1 MTEINQIYDIIRYE
15 RKILATKS
23 IKDIY
28 IYDGEATLTIDN
40 KPLSKGCQ
48 ACKSGSWIC
57 IYIGEECNLSC
68 DFCPQEDE
76 RHTKGRHDTWINGG
90 NYTYGMKVELSD
102 IDKVIEKNPQ
112 ISGISF
118 SGGEPFIFIDKIEKW
133 SNYLTKKYPNI
144 YKWIYTNGVYVD
156 NNSLERLTKA
166 GLQEIRFDA
175 AATNY
180 SDTTIKKIKLA
191 KEYFDF
197 VSIEVAALPWL
208 TEDFHIFL
216 NEVENYIDY
225 LNIHTLQVHRGLNWE
240 RLLEN
245 HPELNDKLTYIDKR
259 WNREESLQ
267 SLLEVYKTLRYIAKN
282 NLDINVNDCGAFNM
296 ANQQVG
302 WQYQKNNSEGY
313 PQETWEDF
321 KQRAKDDGFL
331 P

>member
-1 MTEINQIYDIIRYE
+1 MIERTQAYDMIRSE
-15 RKILATKS
+15 RNKIPDLR
-23 IKDIY
+23 
-28 IYDGEATLTIDN
+28 IYDGEASISLDDR
-40 KPLSKGCQ
+40 PLSKGCQ

-57 IYIGEECNLSC
+57 IYVGEECNLSC

-76 RHTKGRHDTWINGG
+76 RQTKGKHDTWINGG
-90 NYTYGMKVELSD
+90 NYSYGIKVELED

-133 SNYLTKKYPNI
+133 SNYLTKKYPHI
-144 YKWIYTNGVYVD
+144 YKWIYTNGVYV
-156 NNSLERLTKA
+156 NNETLDRLSKV

-180 SDTTIKKIKLA
+180 SRTTIERIKLA
-191 KEYFDF
+191 KKYFEV
-197 VSIEVAALPWL
+197 VSIEIAALPWF
-208 TEDFHIFL
+208 TELL
-216 NEVENYIDY
+216 NGCLVELEDYITY

-240 RLLEN
+240 RLIESHL
-245 HPELNDKLTYIDKR
+245 ELNDTLTYIDER
-259 WNREESLQ
+259 HGREESLQ
-267 SLLEVYKTLRYIAKN
+267 SALEVYKTIRFIKDN
-282 NLDINVNDCGAFNM
+282 KLDIIVNDCGSFNM

-313 PQETWEDF
+313 NYESWDNF

>member
-1 MTEINQIYDIIRYE
+1 MIERTQAYDMIRSE
-15 RKILATKS
+15 RNKIPDLR
-23 IKDIY
+23 
-28 IYDGEATLTIDN
+28 IYDGEASISLDDR
-40 KPLSKGCQ
+40 PLSKGCQ

-57 IYIGEECNLSC
+57 IYVGEECNLSC

-76 RHTKGRHDTWINGG
+76 RHTKGKHDTWINGG
-90 NYTYGMKVELSD
+90 NYSYGIKVELED

-133 SNYLTKKYPNI
+133 SNYLTKKYPHI
-144 YKWIYTNGVYVD
+144 YKWIYTNGVYV
-156 NNSLERLTKA
+156 NNETLDRLSKV

-180 SDTTIKKIKLA
+180 SRTTIERIKLA
-191 KEYFDF
+191 KKYFEV
-197 VSIEVAALPWL
+197 VSIEIAALPWF
-208 TEDFHIFL
+208 TELL
-216 NEVENYIDY
+216 NGCLVELEDYITY

-240 RLLEN
+240 RLIESHL
-245 HPELNDKLTYIDKR
+245 ELNNTLTYIDER
-259 WNREESLQ
+259 HGREESLQ
-267 SLLEVYKTLRYIAKN
+267 SALEVYKTIRFIKDN
-282 NLDINVNDCGAFNM
+282 KLDIIVNDCGSFNM

-313 PQETWEDF
+313 NYESWDNF

>member
-1 MTEINQIYDIIRYE
+1 MIERTQAYDMIRSE
-15 RKILATKS
+15 RNKIPDLR
-23 IKDIY
+23 
-28 IYDGEATLTIDN
+28 IYDGEASISLDDR
-40 KPLSKGCQ
+40 PLSKGCQ

-57 IYIGEECNLSC
+57 IYVGEECNLSC

-76 RHTKGRHDTWINGG
+76 RHTKGKHDTWINGG
-90 NYTYGMKVELSD
+90 NYSYGIKVELED

-133 SNYLTKKYPNI
+133 SNYLTKKYPHI
-144 YKWIYTNGVYVD
+144 YKWIYTNGVYV
-156 NNSLERLTKA
+156 NNETLDRLSKV

-180 SDTTIKKIKLA
+180 SRTTIERIKLA
-191 KEYFDF
+191 KKYFEV
-197 VSIEVAALPWL
+197 VSIEIAALPWF
-208 TEDFHIFL
+208 TELL
-216 NEVENYIDY
+216 NGCLVELEDYITY

-240 RLLEN
+240 RLIESHL
-245 HPELNDKLTYIDKR
+245 ELNDTLTYIDER
-259 WNREESLQ
+259 HGREESLQ
-267 SLLEVYKTLRYIAKN
+267 SALEVYKTIRFIKDN
-282 NLDINVNDCGAFNM
+282 KLDIIVNDCGSFNM

-313 PQETWEDF
+313 NYESWDNF

>member
-1 MTEINQIYDIIRYE
+1 MIERTQAYDMIRSE
-15 RKILATKS
+15 RNKIPDLR
-23 IKDIY
+23 
-28 IYDGEATLTIDN
+28 IYDGEASISLDDR
-40 KPLSKGCQ
+40 PLSKGCQ

-57 IYIGEECNLSC
+57 IYVGEECNLSC

-76 RHTKGRHDTWINGG
+76 RHTKGKHDTWINGG
-90 NYTYGMKVELSD
+90 NYSYGIKVELED

-144 YKWIYTNGVYVD
+144 YKWIYTNGVYV
-156 NNSLERLTKA
+156 NNETLDRLSKV

-180 SDTTIKKIKLA
+180 SRTTIERIKLA
-191 KEYFDF
+191 KKYFEV
-197 VSIEVAALPWL
+197 VSIEIAALPWF
-208 TEDFHIFL
+208 TELL
-216 NEVENYIDY
+216 NGCLVELEDYITY

-240 RLLEN
+240 RLIESHL
-245 HPELNDKLTYIDKR
+245 ELNDTLTYIDER
-259 WNREESLQ
+259 HGREESLQ
-267 SLLEVYKTLRYIAKN
+267 SALEVYKTIRFIKDN
-282 NLDINVNDCGAFNM
+282 KLDIIVNDCGSFNM

-313 PQETWEDF
+313 NYESWDNF